1 MTKQIKDIDYKAI
14 QLRDETWYKKAGVT
28 FLFGK
33 EIETIDNTH
42 GSPNVILQDGL
53 KIVQIY
59 IEFLFLPPPPPFNK
73 TQ

>member
-1 MTKQIKDIDYKAI
+1 MVITKDTKIPYDKTKLTKQIKDIDYKAI
-14 QLRDETWYKKAGVT
+14 QLRDEAWYKRAGVT

-53 KIVQIY
+53 KIVRIY
-59 IEFLFLPPPPPFNK
+59 
-73 TQ
+73 